1 MVDVTKLKID
11 SLFTAHEDLPTRL
24 KMAIDPMVM
33 ILDAV
38 PERTY
43 KERMQDQMDE
53 YFEKHGE
60 PEYDTTTLRNMIAKR
75 EAPQHG
81 TTGWPRSRLDQRLRR
96 GRRQEGRPG
105 KGGTRDDG
113 GKRAERLK
121 DKRIKGVLG
130 AIITGKGSA
139 THAAT
144 TFSFITPD
152 DGGEAVFCHSSDA
165 DFEMDEG
172 DQVEFGVTYSSAKGK
187 DKAVKVRRVAHAAA
201 VASDQEMEYDAS
213 SVS

>member
-11 SLFTAHEDLPTRL
+11 SLLTAHEDLPTRL
-24 KMAIDPMVM
+24 KMAIDPMMM

-38 PERTY
+38 PDHIMETAERTY
-43 KERMQDQMDE
+43 KERMQDQIDE

-75 EAPQHG
+75 LSTAPPAG
-81 TTGWPRSRLDQRLRR
+81 RALDSTNAFVAA
-96 GRRQEGRPG
+96 GDK

-121 DKRIKGVLG
+121 DKRITGVLG
-130 AIITGKGSA
+130 KIITGKGSA
-139 THAAT
+139 FHAAT